1 MLINDNYIPIAWGIT
16 YFIVP
21 KFNISLLILMTQVKE
36 KLSICCRDRFW
47 DPTLQTHHQNIPVL
61 FETKGWLLF

>member
-21 KFNISLLILMTQVKE
+21 KFNISLL
-36 KLSICCRDRFW
+36 D
-47 DPTLQTHHQNIPVL
+47 THDTSKREA
-61 FETKGWLLF
+61 F